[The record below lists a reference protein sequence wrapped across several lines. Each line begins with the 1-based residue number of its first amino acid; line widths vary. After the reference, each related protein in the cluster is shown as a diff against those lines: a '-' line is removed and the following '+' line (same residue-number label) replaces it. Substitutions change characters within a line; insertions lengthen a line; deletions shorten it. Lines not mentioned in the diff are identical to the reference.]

1 MQVII
6 KLLLHKIIMLLS
18 SNKKAG
24 EASLKWQQKKWIREQ
39 TLVFSFIYIYFIIDL
54 GGCLCTKILEL

>member
-24 EASLKWQQKKWIREQ
+24 EASLKWQLKK
-39 TLVFSFIYIYFIIDL
+39 
-54 GGCLCTKILEL
+54 